1 LEEIFRKY
9 FGPEIRMQNQYI
21 ENRTPFLDF
30 QFVKQLFS
38 TRLAGVYSNYYEHN
52 PVKRKKGQLFYAQ
65 VIKDTHKKLYRM
77 KTGKGYAPKD
87 ILNPLGN
94 IKLGWTYVLKK
105 FRPANQPYDPF
116 SVKRAFMEHLGEYKK
131 IPIQSN
137 FFNHDKRNQLM
148 TKPGQHYK
156 KLIKTISLNWFI
168 NKTSN

>member
-1 LEEIFRKY
+1 
-9 FGPEIRMQNQYI
+9 MQNQYI

-94 IKLGWTYVLKK
+94 IKLGWTYGLKK
-105 FRPANQPYDPF
+105 LRPANQPDDPF
-116 SVKRAFMEHLGEYKK
+116 CVKRAFMEHLSEYRA
-131 IPIQSN
+131 IHAQPD
-137 FFNHDKRNQLM
+137 FFNQENCSQFL
-148 TKPGQHYK
+148 TNAGQHYK

-168 NKTSN
+168 NKTSS